1 MATEEQLYEFDL
13 TGYLS
18 VPSFLP
24 VATVA
29 AMNALIDEAERSL
42 PFWVS
47 DAEPFKFLHTHSRP
61 TVPVEQR
68 SLLALDPLF
77 MELMAEPRAVAL
89 AEQLTGCAVRL
100 DHSMGVQMDA
110 TTALSDGVGGLHG
123 GPGWFSG
130 QDEQQTSWYTWQDG
144 APQGGDIVFMYLLED
159 VPPGA
164 GGLIIVPASH
174 KANMSHT
181 PALDSRVVENPAGR
195 AGDLLVFTVS
205 PPALHERL
213 FVVQTWATRIR

>member
-13 TGYLS
+13 TGYIS

-24 VATVA
+24 AATVA

-89 AEQLTGCAVRL
+89 AERLTGCAVRL

-110 TTALSDGVGGLHG
+110 TTRLSDGVGGLHG

-130 QDEQQTSWYTWQDG
+130 QDEQQTSWYTWKCG
-144 APQGGDIVFMYLLED
+144 GPQGGDIVFMYLLED
-159 VPPGA
+159 VPDGA
-164 GGLIIVPASH
+164 GGLVIAHLFLAWVCGF
-174 KANMSHT
+174 
-181 PALDSRVVENPAGR
+181 SREGLTDA
-195 AGDLLVFTVS
+195 
-205 PPALHERL
+205 
-213 FVVQTWATRIR
+213 